1 MLCINKLYKQLNK
14 FFRTLQK
21 IFRVASSLT
30 IFKKSSLR
38 YLYRFFVVYFTQMLK
53 KNNLLEVLYKSLTLQ
68 QIELVAIHIDDND
81 LDCRELFSR
90 IHSKIDE
97 ILSLVFKDFG
107 TVIALVQMLANIT
120 FGRFNFDFL

>member
-1 MLCINKLYKQLNK
+1 MHKQVIQTTQQVFQNITKNISGCIFTNN
-14 FFRTLQK
+14 
-21 IFRVASSLT
+21 
-30 IFKKSSLR
+30 FKKSSLR